1 VKLTMLLAASI
12 ALYTDD
18 CGPDAPALSL
28 NGLVPDSIA
37 SCESALV
44 GGWGGGMNDSGG
56 VWVIVPEEPG
66 CAKGGL
72 NLVITDTAVAQI
84 LLDSVRMALLHPDS
98 TGKDLLKDKRL
109 RKRQKQ
115 DFALVNREPWL
126 TFTFKTFRDSAGLYA
141 DFIANSSDG
150 CPNSCIETHW
160 IERADVSGDSLRFLP
175 FADNW
180 LTKALDSG
188 WIATPAARQGDR
200 YVLTG
205 QTSDL
210 QELLRMA
217 EAYPDAFQASDDQ
230 TFARWTPKTQ
240 KR

>member
-1 VKLTMLLAASI
+1 MS
-12 ALYTDD
+12 
-18 CGPDAPALSL
+18 
-28 NGLVPDSIA
+28 
-37 SCESALV
+37 
-44 GGWGGGMNDSGG
+44 DSGG
-56 VWVIVPEEPG
+56 VWVIVPEKPG

-72 NLVITDTAVAQI
+72 NLIVTDSAVAVI
-84 LLDSVRMALLHPDS
+84 LLDSARRALLHPDS
-98 TGKDLLKDKRL
+98 TGKALLKKDKKL

-126 TFTFKTFRDSAGLYA
+126 TFTFKTFRNSGGLYA
-141 DFIANSSDG
+141 DFIANSSEG

-160 IERADVSGDSLRFLP
+160 IERADVWGDSLRFLP
-175 FADNW
+175 FADDW

-188 WIATPAARQGDR
+188 WIATPTARQGDR

-210 QELLRMA
+210 QELLRIA
-217 EAYPDAFQASDDQ
+217 EGYPDAFPVSDDQ
-230 TFARWTPKTQ
+230 TFARWTPKTK